1 MKARRRFWSL
11 LLAVCMILTFMPTAA
26 FAEEDSGAQEPETK
40 VSIPEG
46 SATTQGE
53 SSVAEVSLD
62 GANYYFD
69 TLEAAVSAISENNEG
84 AVTIT
89 LVKDTAEAVLI
100 GNRTLILE

>member
-53 SSVAEVSLD
+53 SSVAEVKT
-62 GANYYFD
+62 FRK
-69 TLEAAVSAISENNEG
+69 EQNNHG
-84 AVTIT
+84 KT
-89 LVKDTAEAVLI
+89 
-100 GNRTLILE
+100 NRIFRI